1 MDKISVIIPIYKVE
15 AYLRQCVDS
24 IIHQTYRD
32 LEIILID
39 DGSPDKCGE
48 ICDEYAAVDSR
59 VRVVHKKNG
68 GLTNAWN
75 DGMAMA
81 AGKWITFV
89 DSDDWLD
96 LDCYEK
102 ALGSIGKVEP
112 DILQLGGY
120 IEEIDA
126 KSYPRKTLIS
136 AFLYENGDGRE
147 YLMARVLGW
156 EYVKSERYK
165 NIGYVW
171 DKIYKTSF
179 LRKTGI
185 RFDPSIRAGLGCDAL
200 FNFEAYEKAL
210 TTQGILYGGYHHRRT
225 ADSGTL
231 RYGPD
236 QPKAVH
242 YILEKLNTFNDNS
255 INSELVRQGIN
266 AYAILHIASITQIYF
281 FHPENKSIY
290 RQVAKEF
297 LEMKKMPYY
306 HQAIYSGKNRFLSR
320 KQNLMKFLLRS
331 PLVWPWKLKA
341 DKRMK

>member
-15 AYLRQCVDS
+15 DYLQKCVDS
-24 IIHQTYRD
+24 IIHQSYRD

-48 ICDEYAAVDSR
+48 ICDEYAAIDSR

-75 DGMAMA
+75 DGMTMA
-81 AGKWITFV
+81 TGKWTTFV

-102 ALGSIGKVEP
+102 AMACIGQAEP
-112 DILQLGGY
+112 DILQLGAY
-120 IEEIDA
+120 IEEIGT
-126 KSYPRKTLIS
+126 KSYPRKTLAS
-136 AFLYENGDGRE
+136 SFLYKNGEGRE
-147 YLMARVLGW
+147 YLMGRVLGG
-156 EYVKSERYK
+156 EQGKSGRYK

-171 DKIYKTSF
+171 DKIYKTDF
-179 LRKTGI
+179 LRKMGI

-200 FNFEAYEKAL
+200 FNFEAYERAL

-242 YILEKLNTFNDNS
+242 YILEKLNKFNDDS
-255 INSELVRQGIN
+255 LNSELARQGIN
-266 AYAILHIASITQIYF
+266 AYAILHIVNITQVYL
-281 FHPENKSIY
+281 FHPENKSGY
-290 RQVAKEF
+290 SQVAKEF
-297 LEMKKMPYY
+297 REMKKMPCY
-306 HQAIYSGKNRFLSR
+306 HRAIYSGNNQFLSR
-320 KQNLMKFLLRS
+320 KQKLMKYLLKF
-331 PLVWPWKLKA
+331 PLVWPWKLRA
-341 DKRMK
+341 DIKRK